1 MECFDA
7 IGKDFKMIEAD
18 TFVKLLGADFYV
30 GVPDSQLKALCN
42 FLLDTYGIDSRHHVI
57 AANEGNC
64 VALAAGHYLATGRPA
79 VVYMQNSGE
88 GNAVNPIASLLKV
101 YGIPVILVI
110 GWRGEPGVHDE
121 PQHLY
126 QGKMTLPL
134 LDVLGIACCVVS
146 DKSTKDEIMRQ
157 MEVFRETLQRGESV
171 AFVIRK
177 EALQY
182 ENKPKIKSIGQM
194 KREDIL
200 RSILYAAKGDIL
212 VSTTGKTSREI
223 FELREANGED
233 HAHDFLT
240 VGSMGHSSSIALGV
254 ALAKPERRV
263 WCIDGDGAVLM
274 HMGAM
279 AVIGAHKP
287 KNLIHIVVNNGAH
300 ESVGGMPTVMR
311 TVDLPLVA
319 RGCGY
324 EYVAR
329 VETKEALERELAEA
343 RKQGRLSL
351 LEVMSATGSRANL
364 GRPTVTPAD
373 NMKTLMQEIN

>member
-1 MECFDA
+1 
-7 IGKDFKMIEAD
+7 MIEAD

-200 RSILYAAKGDIL
+200 HSILYAAKGDIL

-240 VGSMGHSSSIALGV
+240 VGSMGHSSSIALGI

-279 AVIGAHKP
+279 AVIGAHKL
-287 KNLIHIVVNNGAH
+287 KNLIHVVVNNGAH

-343 RKQGRLSL
+343 RKQGRISL

-373 NMKTLMQEIN
+373 NMKALMQEIN